1 MCGTAREQVC
11 QFLKPP
17 AYAGNTGTE
26 RVRAGKDMQG
36 KKIILRRWN
45 AMQIKG
51 TGTKEMSIVISVN
64 ILSS

>member
-51 TGTKEMSIVISVN
+51 TGTKEM
-64 ILSS
+64 